1 MDRQEVLDK
10 IADAAVEVLGVE
22 RQLVTEDASFKD
34 DLDADSL
41 DLVEFVMAVEERF
54 GLSIPEE
61 KLEEIT
67 TVGAAVSYV
76 VNNPGAQTEP
86 AETGTAG

>member
-1 MDRQEVLDK
+1 MNRQEVLEQL
-10 IADAAVEVLGVE
+10 ADAAVEVLGVE
-22 RQLVTEDASFKD
+22 RELVTEKASFKD

-54 GLSIPEE
+54 DIQIPEE
-61 KLEEIT
+61 RLEGIG
-67 TVGAAVSYV
+67 TVGEAADLVLESV
-76 VNNPGAQTEP
+76 GEP

>member
-22 RQLVTEDASFKD
+22 RELVTENASFKD

-41 DLVEFVMAVEERF
+41 DLVELVMALEER
-54 GLSIPEE
+54 LDISVPEE
-61 KLEEIT
+61 DLEGIE
-67 TVGAAVSYV
+67 TVGQALDLVAGKVAA
-76 VNNPGAQTEP
+76 GA
-86 AETGTAG
+86 

>member
-1 MDRQEVLDK
+1 MDRQDVLDQ
-10 IADAAVEVLGVE
+10 IAEVAVEVLGVE
-22 RQLVTEDASFKD
+22 RGLVTEDASFKD

-54 GLSIPEE
+54 NLSIPEE
-61 KLEEIT
+61 KLEGID
-67 TVGAAVSYV
+67 TVGAAVSLV
-76 VNNPGAQTEP
+76 VDNAAAESAP